1 MILSILDYVGTFA
14 FALSGA
20 FRAVKYE
27 LDLLGVFVLATATG
41 VGGGIARDVLLGA
54 TPPTALKDGSYLAI
68 CILAGV
74 AVFVAARRIAHL
86 WDMVLFADAVGLGV
100 FAAIGAAKAES
111 LGATP
116 FTVVLMASL
125 TASGGGVVRDLLV
138 REIPAALTTD
148 VYATAALAGGGVW
161 VLTGYLGFPYDMR
174 ILLTVLLTWI
184 VRMLALRY
192 GLSLPR
198 VSRMTKSPSQIVKA
212 KRRLA
217 RREAASRD

>member
-1 MILSILDYVGTFA
+1 MILSILDYLGTFA

-27 LDLLGVFVLATATG
+27 LDLLGVFVLAVSTG

-54 TPPTALKDGSYLAI
+54 TPPTALKDGTYLAI
-68 CILAGV
+68 CIIASL
-74 AVFVAARRIAHL
+74 AVFVAAKRIAQL

-116 FTVVLMASL
+116 FTVILMASL

-138 REIPAALTTD
+138 REIPAALTSE
-148 VYATAALAGGGVW
+148 VYATAALLGGGVW
-161 VLTGYLGFPYDMR
+161 VLTGHLGLSHELR
-174 ILLTVLLTWI
+174 LTSTILATWLVRVLS
-184 VRMLALRY
+184 MRY
-192 GLSLPR
+192 GLSLPK
-198 VSRMTKSPSQIVKA
+198 VSRMPHSPSQIARGSGRGGSA
-212 KRRLA
+212 KG
-217 RREAASRD
+217 